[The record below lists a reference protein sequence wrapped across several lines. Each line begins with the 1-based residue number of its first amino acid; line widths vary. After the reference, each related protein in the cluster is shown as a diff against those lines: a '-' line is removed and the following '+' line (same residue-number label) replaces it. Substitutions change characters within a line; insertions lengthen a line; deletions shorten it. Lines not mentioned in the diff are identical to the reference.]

1 MKLVWENVKSLVKKR
16 PRYCEGRRI
25 RMERP
30 VNILGFAGSLRK
42 DSYNRSL
49 LRAALELVPKNARL
63 EIFDL
68 EGIPLFNQDL
78 ENQPSEKVK
87 KFKAK
92 IRAADA
98 ILIATPEY
106 NYSVPGVLKNAIDC
120 ASRPYG
126 DNAFEHKP
134 VAIMGASIGM
144 MGTARAQYHLRQCF
158 VFLSCFALNHP
169 EVMVPFAQE
178 KIDKDGK
185 VTDQKTR
192 QLIRELLENL
202 VAWTKRLKQE

>member
-1 MKLVWENVKSLVKKR
+1 
-16 PRYCEGRRI
+16 
-25 RMERP
+25 MEKI

-42 DSYNRSL
+42 NSYNKAL
-49 LRAALELVPKNARL
+49 LRAALELVPKGASL

-68 EGIPLFNQDL
+68 DGIPPFNQDL

-87 KFKAK
+87 EFKAK

-98 ILIATPEY
+98 VLIATPEY
-106 NYSVPGVLKNAIDC
+106 NYSIPGVLKNAIDC
-120 ASRPYG
+120 ASRPHG

-134 VAIMGASIGM
+134 VAMMGASVGT

-158 VFLSCFALNHP
+158 VYLTCFALNQP
-169 EVMVPFAQE
+169 EVMVPSAQE
-178 KIDKDGK
+178 KIDKEGR

-192 QLIRELLENL
+192 EKIRELLESL
-202 VAWTKRLKQE
+202 VAWTNRLKGA

>member
-1 MKLVWENVKSLVKKR
+1 
-16 PRYCEGRRI
+16 
-25 RMERP
+25 MEEI

-49 LRAALELVPKNARL
+49 LQAAVELVPKEAKL
-63 EIFDL
+63 EVFDL
-68 EGIPLFNQDL
+68 DGIPPFNQDL

-106 NYSVPGVLKNAIDC
+106 NYSIPGVLKNAIDC
-120 ASRPYG
+120 ASRPHG

-134 VAIMGASIGM
+134 VAIMGASPGM
-144 MGTARAQYHLRQCF
+144 IGTARAQYHLRQCF
-158 VFLSCFALNHP
+158 VYLTCLALNQP
-169 EVMVPFAQE
+169 EVMVPFAHE
-178 KIDKDGK
+178 KIDRNGK
-185 VTDQKTR
+185 LTDQKTR
-192 QLIRELLENL
+192 EKIRELLESL